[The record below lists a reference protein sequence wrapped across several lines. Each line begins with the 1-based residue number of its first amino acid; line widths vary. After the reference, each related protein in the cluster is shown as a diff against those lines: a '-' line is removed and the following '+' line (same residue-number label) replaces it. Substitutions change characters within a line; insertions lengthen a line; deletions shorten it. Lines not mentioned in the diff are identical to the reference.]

1 MEKERIVEMCCPECE
16 EGTARR
22 EKTLFKR
29 RIGKEIFVIPEV
41 EHLVCDKCG
50 YEFIPEDVWEYVLNA
65 FRNIKGEEKER
76 AVHLNGKIT
85 KSKDQLSVNIQN
97 IEKHLKLRN
106 GEEVELYAND
116 DEIVIMP
123 KGMRV

>member
-1 MEKERIVEMCCPECE
+1 MEKERIVEMSCPECE

-22 EKTLFKR
+22 EKTLFRR
-29 RIGKEIFVIPEV
+29 RIGKEIFVIPGV

-50 YEFIPEDVWEYVLNA
+50 YEFMPEDVWEYVSDA

-85 KSKDQLSVNIQN
+85 KSKDQLSVNIPN

>member
-1 MEKERIVEMCCPECE
+1 MEKGRIVEMSCPECE
-16 EGTARR
+16 GGTARC

-29 RIGKEIFVIPEV
+29 RIGKEIFVI
-41 EHLVCDKCG
+41 
-50 YEFIPEDVWEYVLNA
+50 
-65 FRNIKGEEKER
+65 IKGEEKER

-106 GEEVELYAND
+106 GEEVELYVNN

>member
-1 MEKERIVEMCCPECE
+1 MEKEKIVEMSCPECE

-50 YEFIPEDVWEYVLNA
+50 YEFI
-65 FRNIKGEEKER
+65 
-76 AVHLNGKIT
+76 
-85 KSKDQLSVNIQN
+85 
-97 IEKHLKLRN
+97 EKHLKLRN
-106 GEEVELYAND
+106 GEEVELYVNN
-116 DEIVIMP
+116 DEIVILP
-123 KGMRV
+123 KGVRV